1 MNLFE
6 VVYEKD
12 CLTPPSWHVFD
23 IKVKTINYV
32 LKRMESQKEL
42 IKNVYG
48 KTSSQNQDICHS
60 K

>member
-12 CLTPPSWHVFD
+12 CFNTTILAWFFD

-32 LKRMESQKEL
+32 LERMESQKE
-42 IKNVYG
+42 INF
-48 KTSSQNQDICHS
+48 
-60 K
+60 